1 MFPVPKIGD
10 DSDDCNTDGSN
21 NRDSIVILYLFVQLI
36 SLSVNIVIFK
46 NGSIPRG
53 VAYESATISKNV
65 THFRWYFARERG
77 RLGLPVITQLWEQPE
92 SLLQVSF
99 VVLLSFVSLL
109 LTTLFLYIYLC
120 CTSFLSGK
128 ASPGVLL
135 HIYPSLS
142 HPYPLTLVKWSVLF
156 GEHPPCA
163 LYLRSPPF
171 TPLCLR
177 QLER

>member
-1 MFPVPKIGD
+1 M
-10 DSDDCNTDGSN
+10 
-21 NRDSIVILYLFVQLI
+21 QLI
-36 SLSVNIVIFK
+36 SLSVNIVIFM
-46 NGSIPRG
+46 NESIARS

-65 THFRWYFARERG
+65 THFRWYFVRERG

-109 LTTLFLYIYLC
+109 LTTLFIYIYLC

-163 LYLRSPPF
+163 LYLHSPPF